1 MDCVLAVWQG
11 SSSAR
16 LELGIPLGKQKV
28 LFEIAKRKKHGL
40 QPKKKNKNGLQ
51 KTLQKTHFGNES
63 QSFNF

>member
-40 QPKKKNKNGLQ
+40 QPKKKKQKWPSKN
-51 KTLQKTHFGNES
+51 TFWE
-63 QSFNF
+63 